1 MVSVETLRPLERVDV
16 LVTGSAAT
24 VTGCTAARFLASDW
38 IFSGYSSAT
47 NGRGGI
53 WGGGERGGLTG
64 LRTLGTGG
72 RAMARERMREAG
84 MLGSG
89 GGGVGVQGEG
99 EYIKETSCRDGESRA
114 ALMPHSPRVAPP
126 AISPAPR
133 PLLHPYTMSGIFA
146 QPYPSDSLHFYA
158 GQPYDA
164 RQPQPPYAGAMG
176 SMGSMS
182 GSMNMATGN
191 ILAGSGRWWE
201 AFGTGGLDGEPSL
214 MEGASPRLHPH
225 ADRTQSSA
233 STHHTSSKS
242 HWLSSTPPP
251 GSTPISWTMQT
262 SPGPLY
268 SALHSHSSFC
278 S

>member
-1 MVSVETLRPLERVDV
+1 
-16 LVTGSAAT
+16 
-24 VTGCTAARFLASDW
+24 
-38 IFSGYSSAT
+38 
-47 NGRGGI
+47 
-53 WGGGERGGLTG
+53 
-64 LRTLGTGG
+64 
-72 RAMARERMREAG
+72 